1 VLDAFGYDRAQRV
14 ANHPSAGWSEDV
26 SEDLTG
32 LLHGWR
38 GGDVLARDRLLEEV
52 YDTLRGM
59 AAARLGRGR
68 DNRTLQPTAVV
79 NEALLR
85 LLGNDTDWE
94 DRAHFFALASL
105 KMRAVLV
112 DHARARAAEKR
123 GGDVAMLTL
132 SHAERESGQN
142 VDYDVLALHQALER
156 LAGHDERAARGLEMA
171 YFGGMEQ
178 RDIAC
183 VLGISVPTVERDLR
197 FARAWLNQ
205 QLA

>member
-1 VLDAFGYDRAQRV
+1 M
-14 ANHPSAGWSEDV
+14 SE
-26 SEDLTG
+26 ELTR

-38 GGDVLARDRLLEEV
+38 GGDAAARDRLLEQV

-59 AAARLGRGR
+59 AAARLGRDR
-68 DNRTLQPTAVV
+68 NNRTLQPTAVV
-79 NEALLR
+79 NEALMR
-85 LLGNDTDWE
+85 MLGSDVDWE

-112 DHARARAAEKR
+112 DHARARAADKR

-142 VDYDVLALHQALER
+142 VEYDVLALHQALER
-156 LAGHDERAARGLEMA
+156 LAARDMRAARGLEMA

-183 VLGISVPTVERDLR
+183 VLGISLPTVERDLR

-205 QLA
+205 QLS